1 MEIIKNV
8 NGSEVVLSLKG
19 RLDTTTAP
27 SLDAAVNE
35 IANNAKSIVFD
46 FTDLEY
52 LSSAGLRVILVT
64 QKTMS
69 AKGGKFVIKHVNDT
83 IMDVFDMTGF
93 TSILTIEK

>member
-35 IANNAKSIVFD
+35 VTGSATSVVFD
-46 FTDLEY
+46 FEGLEY

-69 AKGGKFVIKHVNDT
+69 AKGGKFVIKNVNDT